1 MSETG
6 VMFNNSGVQ
15 ATLLSLVVVGVCQC
29 ISLCIFLARRGLSG
43 QSLPQPGRGE
53 EETAGKEDS
62 RFSKG
67 HPYSSY
73 S

>member
-1 MSETG
+1 MLETG

-15 ATLLSLVVVGVCQC
+15 ATLLSLVVVGVCQY
-29 ISLCIFLARRGLSG
+29 ISLCILLARRGLSG
-43 QSLPQPGRGE
+43 QSLPQPGRGGE
-53 EETAGKEDS
+53 EAAEKEDS